1 MKLTTMTST
10 RPYFVRALYEW
21 ILDNQCTPYLLVN
34 ANYPAVQVPNEHVKD
49 GRIILNLS
57 PSAIRGLV
65 MDNERVEF
73 SARFGGVPRSLYLP
87 IGAVLAVYAKE
98 NGRGM
103 FFDENEFPI
112 PETAAP
118 TAPALAPA
126 LAPAAVLA
134 QAPALAPTAAPA
146 VSDTKAGKEDAS
158 AGDSSADGAS
168 PANPSQKNSPPDDK
182 GGGGG
187 GKKRPSLKVVK

>member
-1 MKLTTMTST
+1 MTST

-34 ANYPAVQVPNEHVKD
+34 ANYPSVQVPQEHIKD

-87 IGAVLAVYAKE
+87 IGAILAIYAKE

-112 PETAAP
+112 PDQAV
-118 TAPALAPA
+118 
-126 LAPAAVLA
+126 PAAASVL
-134 QAPALAPTAAPA
+134 QA
-146 VSDTKAGKEDAS
+146 EDPS
-158 AGDSSADGAS
+158 PEDGG
-168 PANPSQKNSPPDDK
+168 NSK
-182 GGGGG
+182 

>member
-1 MKLTTMTST
+1 MKSIVMTST
-10 RPYFVRALYEW
+10 RPYFIRALYEW

-34 ANYPAVQVPNEHVKD
+34 ANFPAVQVPKEHVKD

-87 IGAVLAVYAKE
+87 IGSVLAVYAKE

-103 FFDENEFPI
+103 FFDESEFPV
-112 PETAAP
+112 PEATAP
-118 TAPALAPA
+118 TPELVASKGEASSE
-126 LAPAAVLA
+126 AAVA
-134 QAPALAPTAAPA
+134 EET
-146 VSDTKAGKEDAS
+146 
-158 AGDSSADGAS
+158 
-168 PANPSQKNSPPDDK
+168 PDDTPPTQPD
-182 GGGGG
+182 GSG

>member
-1 MKLTTMTST
+1 MTST
-10 RPYFVRALYEW
+10 RPYVVRAFYEW

-34 ANYPAVQVPNEHVKD
+34 ANYPAVVVPNEHVKD

-87 IGAVLAVYAKE
+87 IGSILAVYAKE
-98 NGRGM
+98 NNRGV

-112 PETAAP
+112 PEAAAP
-118 TAPALAPA
+118 VAPLLAPA
-126 LAPAAVLA
+126 LAPAPAPA
-134 QAPALAPTAAPA
+134 QASV

-158 AGDSSADGAS
+158 VGDSAADGAS
-168 PANPSQKNSPPDDK
+168 PTNTSPKNSPPDGK
-182 GGGGG
+182 GGGG

>member
-1 MKLTTMTST
+1 MTST

-112 PETAAP
+112 PDAAAP

-126 LAPAAVLA
+126 LAPAPSL
-134 QAPALAPTAAPA
+134 APAPTPV
-146 VSDTKAGKEDAS
+146 VSDTKAEKEDAS
-158 AGDSSADGAS
+158 AGDSSADGVS
-168 PANPSQKNSPPDDK
+168 PAGPSQKNPPPDDK
-182 GGGGG
+182 GGGG

>member
-1 MKLTTMTST
+1 MTST
-10 RPYFVRALYEW
+10 RPYFIRALYEW

-34 ANYPAVQVPNEHVKD
+34 ALYPSVQVPQEHVKD

-73 SARFGGVPRSLYLP
+73 SARFGGVPRALYLP
-87 IGAVLAVYAKE
+87 IGSVLAVYAKE

-112 PETAAP
+112 PEQAAQP
-118 TAPALAPA
+118 SP
-126 LAPAAVLA
+126 APAAP
-134 QAPALAPTAAPA
+134 APAPLTS
-146 VSDTKAGKEDAS
+146 VET
-158 AGDSSADGAS
+158 S
-168 PANPSQKNSPPDDK
+168 PKSGETPDDPSP
-182 GGGGG
+182 GDNGGG